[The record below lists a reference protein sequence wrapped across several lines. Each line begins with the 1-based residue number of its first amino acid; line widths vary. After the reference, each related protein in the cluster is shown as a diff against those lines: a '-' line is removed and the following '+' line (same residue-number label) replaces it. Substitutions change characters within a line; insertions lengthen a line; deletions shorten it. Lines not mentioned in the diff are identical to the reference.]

1 MSTLDSKRKHSASQ
15 KVSKYPDLTSLKS
28 DRTSKYR
35 NRGGQPGNTNALK
48 HGFYS
53 RRFRDIE
60 FSDLDVITVADL
72 QNEIAMMR
80 VLMHPEP
87 HDRWKNEYSQ
97 IQCA

>member
-1 MSTLDSKRKHSASQ
+1 VSVLSWKSRHHS
-15 KVSKYPDLTSLKS
+15 
-28 DRTSKYR
+28 
-35 NRGGQPGNTNALK
+35 RGGQPGNTNALK

-80 VLMHPEP
+80 VLSLVAVTASMVASGLAE
-87 HDRWKNEYSQ
+87 
-97 IQCA
+97 